1 MTPPPD
7 APTLDVGTRLIGLS
21 LWAITAI
28 PAYVTAARLIGRQV
42 SPAQTVP
49 ARLWLA
55 LFLIWTLAASLASGA
70 GLGWLAWPLL
80 AGQIA
85 LAARLATARGWAS
98 RPAWVAAGGAFAGFA
113 LYALAGG
120 LILRATGAW
129 ATWAWWL
136 LLPPVWVTWLR
147 VPTIPIARPLE
158 EPPA

>member
-7 APTLDVGTRLIGLS
+7 APTIDVGTRLIGLS

-28 PAYVTAARLIGRQV
+28 PAYVTAARLVGRRTC
-42 SPAQTVP
+42 PDQTLP
-49 ARLWLA
+49 ARAWLA

-70 GLGWLAWPLL
+70 GLSWLAWPLL
-80 AGQIA
+80 VSQIA
-85 LAARLATARGWAS
+85 LAARLAMARGWAR
-98 RPAWVAAGGAFAGFA
+98 RPALITATGAFAGFA

-136 LLPPVWVTWLR
+136 LLPAVWITWLR
-147 VPTIPIARPLE
+147 VPTVPIARPLE